1 MEVEGLVSKQPP
13 LMKPLSSNERYQEL
27 SEKWLNHSIS
37 EEESKELFQWYNSGQ
52 ENDIYIP
59 RDYAESDQDLKK
71 RIFAQINDN
80 ISEPVSSSYSFKTWI
95 SAAAA
100 IIIAIV
106 SFSLFFSSESELIK
120 EEVAKV
126 QLLVPQTESFLKP
139 VAPVSEI
146 KRGNPIPVKDI
157 EAGEN
162 KAILTLGDG
171 SQIILDDAKNGI
183 LANQGGNSVLKAAE
197 GEVIYSFISEKQDP
211 LSKDEQATPVYNTIE
226 TPKGGK
232 FQVKLPD
239 GSKVW
244 LNAASSLRFPT
255 VFNGSKRQVELTGE
269 AYFEVA
275 PDKNKIFEVN
285 TRNQVVQV
293 LGTHFN
299 INAYHDEPTVNTT
312 LLEGSVR
319 VSDLRTNISQLLK
332 PGEQSQLSEQIDVI
346 NLKDTNEAVAWK
358 AGYFQFDE
366 ADIKTVMRQIERWYD
381 VSVVYEGEL
390 PNYRFGG
397 EIERNLSLLQVL
409 KVLQKTKV
417 HFRLEG
423 REVIVMP

>member
-1 MEVEGLVSKQPP
+1 
-13 LMKPLSSNERYQEL
+13 MKPLSSNERYQEL
-27 SEKWLNHSIS
+27 AEKWLNNTISPQES
-37 EEESKELFQWYNSGQ
+37 EEFLQWYNSGQ
-52 ENDIYIP
+52 DYDIYIP
-59 RDYAESDQDLKK
+59 RDYAEGDQDLKK
-71 RIFAQINDN
+71 RIFAEISQS
-80 ISEPVSSSYSFKTWI
+80 ISEPVSSSSYRIQSWF
-95 SAAAA
+95 AAAA
-100 IIIAIV
+100 VIIAV
-106 SFSLFFSSESELIK
+106 FAAGLYFSSETKETKQYLADKVISEPRTASPLRNASPVYD
-120 EEVAKV
+120 EVED
-126 QLLVPQTESFLKP
+126 QES
-139 VAPVSEI
+139 VMV
-146 KRGNPIPVKDI
+146 NDI

-171 SQIILDDAKNGI
+171 SKIILDDAKNGI

-197 GEVIYSFISEKQDP
+197 GEVIYSFLSEVKDP
-211 LSKDEQATPVYNTIE
+211 PVEDLNAPVIYNTIE

-232 FQVKLPD
+232 FQIKLPD

-255 VFNGSKRQVELTGE
+255 VFNGSKRQVELKGE
-269 AYFEVA
+269 AYFEVS
-275 PDKNKIFEVN
+275 PDKSKIFEVN

-299 INAYHDEPTVNTT
+299 INAYLDEPTVNTT

-332 PGEQSQLSEQIDVI
+332 PGEQSQLSEQIEVI
-346 NLKDTNEAVAWK
+346 NLKNTNEAVAWK
-358 AGYFQFDE
+358 EGYFQFDE
-366 ADIKTVMRQIERWYD
+366 ADIKAVMRQIERWYD
-381 VSVVYEGEL
+381 VSVVYEGDV

-409 KVLQKTKV
+409 KVLEKTKV

-423 REVIVMP
+423 REVIVMR

>member
-1 MEVEGLVSKQPP
+1 
-13 LMKPLSSNERYQEL
+13 MKPLSSNERYQEL
-27 SEKWLNHSIS
+27 AEKWLNNTIS
-37 EEESKELFQWYNSGQ
+37 PQENEEFLQWYNSGQ
-52 ENDIYIP
+52 ENDINIP
-59 RDYAESDQDLKK
+59 RDYADSDQDLKR
-71 RIFAQINDN
+71 RIFAEINQS
-80 ISEPVSSSYSFKTWI
+80 ISEPVSSPSYRIQSWF
-95 SAAAA
+95 AAAA
-100 IIIAIV
+100 VIIAV
-106 SFSLFFSSESELIK
+106 FAAGLYFSSETKETKQYVADKVISEPKI
-120 EEVAKV
+120 AS
-126 QLLVPQTESFLKP
+126 PLKKIS
-139 VAPVSEI
+139 PVSKIEDQ
-146 KRGNPIPVKDI
+146 KSVMVNDI

-171 SQIILDDAKNGI
+171 SKIILDDAKNGI

-197 GEVIYSFISEKQDP
+197 GEVIYSFLSEVKDP
-211 LSKDEQATPVYNTIE
+211 LTVDENTPVIYNTIE

-232 FQVKLPD
+232 FQIKLPD

-255 VFNGSKRQVELTGE
+255 VFNGSKRQVELKGE
-269 AYFEVA
+269 AYFEVS
-275 PDKNKIFEVN
+275 PDKSKIFEVN

-299 INAYHDEPTVNTT
+299 INAYLDEPTVNTT

-332 PGEQSQLSEQIDVI
+332 PGEQSQLSEQMEVI
-346 NLKDTNEAVAWK
+346 NLKNTNEAVAWK
-358 AGYFQFDE
+358 EGYFQFDE

-381 VSVVYEGEL
+381 VSVVYEGDL

-409 KVLQKTKV
+409 KVLEKTKV

>member
-1 MEVEGLVSKQPP
+1 
-13 LMKPLSSNERYQEL
+13 MKPLSSNERYQEL
-27 SEKWLNHSIS
+27 AEKWLNNTIS
-37 EEESKELFQWYNSGQ
+37 PQENEEFLQWYNNGQ
-52 ENDIYIP
+52 ENDIYVP
-59 RDYAESDQDLKK
+59 RDYADSDQELKR
-71 RIFAQINDN
+71 RIFAEINQS
-80 ISEPVSSSYSFKTWI
+80 ISEPVTSSSYRVQSWF
-95 SAAAA
+95 AAAA
-100 IIIAIV
+100 VIIAV
-106 SFSLFFSSESELIK
+106 FAAGLYFSSETKEIKQYVADKVISEPK
-120 EEVAKV
+120 MVS
-126 QLLVPQTESFLKP
+126 PLKRIS
-139 VAPVSEI
+139 PVSEI
-146 KRGNPIPVKDI
+146 EDQKSVMVNDI

-171 SQIILDDAKNGI
+171 SKIILDDAKNGI

-197 GEVIYSFISEKQDP
+197 GEVIYSFLSEVKDP
-211 LSKDEQATPVYNTIE
+211 LTVDEHTAVIYNTIE

-232 FQVKLPD
+232 FQIKLPD

-255 VFNGSKRQVELTGE
+255 VFNGSKRQVELKGE
-269 AYFEVA
+269 AYFEVS
-275 PDKNKIFEVN
+275 PDKSKIFEVN

-299 INAYHDEPTVNTT
+299 INAYLDEPTVNTT

-332 PGEQSQLSEQIDVI
+332 PGEQSQLSEQIEVI
-346 NLKDTNEAVAWK
+346 NLKNTNEAVAWK
-358 AGYFQFDE
+358 EGYFQFDE

-381 VSVVYEGEL
+381 VSVVYEGDL

-409 KVLQKTKV
+409 KVLEKTKV

>member
-1 MEVEGLVSKQPP
+1 MGDIHSNTP

-27 SEKWLNHSIS
+27 AEKWLNHSIS
-37 EEESKELFQWYNSGQ
+37 EEESEELFQWYNSAQ
-52 ENDIYIP
+52 ENDVYIP
-59 RDYAESDQDLKK
+59 RDYADNDQEIKK
-71 RIFAQINDN
+71 RIFSQINHN
-80 ISEPVSSSYSFKTWI
+80 ISDPSLTFSSNFQTWFA
-95 SAAAA
+95 AAAA
-100 IIIAIV
+100 IIIAII
-106 SFSLFFSSESELIK
+106 SFGLFFSSESGKINQYVVK
-120 EEVAKV
+120 KV
-126 QLLVPQTESFLKP
+126 SR
-139 VAPVSEI
+139 EI
-146 KRGNPIPVKDI
+146 RTDSPFKTVTPRYNVEKKDSPIVIDI

-171 SQIILDDAKNGI
+171 SRIILDDAKNGI

-197 GEVIYSFISEKQDP
+197 GEIIYSFINEIKDP
-211 LSKDEQATPVYNTIE
+211 LTENQQVPVIYNTIE

-232 FQVKLPD
+232 FQIVLPD

-255 VFNGSKRQVELTGE
+255 VFNGSKRQVELKGE
-269 AYFEVA
+269 AYFEVSH
-275 PDKNKIFEVN
+275 DKSKIFEVN

-299 INAYHDEPTVNTT
+299 INAYLDEPTVNTT

-358 AGYFQFDE
+358 EGYFQFDE

-381 VSVVYEGEL
+381 VSVVYEGNL

-409 KVLQKTKV
+409 KVLEKTKV
-417 HFRLEG
+417 HFRLDG
-423 REVIVMP
+423 REVTVMP

>member
-1 MEVEGLVSKQPP
+1 MYRLRDLYIKTP

-27 SEKWLNHSIS
+27 AEKWLNHTISPQES
-37 EEESKELFQWYNSGQ
+37 EEFFQWYNSDQ
-52 ENDIYIP
+52 DNDIYIP
-59 RDYAESDQDLKK
+59 NDYAESDQELKK
-71 RIFAQINDN
+71 RIFAEINQN
-80 ISEPVSSSYSFKTWI
+80 ISDPVSSQSYYTHKWFAV
-95 SAAAA
+95 AAL
-100 IIIAIV
+100 IIAVITAG
-106 SFSLFFSSESELIK
+106 LFFRSETKQILLPVAENIIEEPKLTPTERRISSVPESENT
-120 EEVAKV
+120 
-126 QLLVPQTESFLKP
+126 QT
-139 VAPVSEI
+139 VVV
-146 KRGNPIPVKDI
+146 NDI

-171 SQIILDDAKNGI
+171 TKIILDDAKNGI

-197 GEVIYSFISEKQDP
+197 GEVIYSFLNEVKDP
-211 LSKDEQATPVYNTIE
+211 LIEEQNTPVIYNTIE

-232 FQVKLPD
+232 FQIKLPD

-255 VFNGSKRQVELTGE
+255 VFNGSKRQVELKGE
-269 AYFEVA
+269 AYFEVS
-275 PDKNKIFEVN
+275 PDQSKVFEVN

-299 INAYHDEPTVNTT
+299 INAYLDEPTVNTT

-332 PGEQSQLSEQIDVI
+332 PGEQSKLSEQMEVI
-346 NLKDTNEAVAWK
+346 NLKNTNEAVAWK
-358 AGYFQFDE
+358 EGYFQFDE

-381 VSVVYEGEL
+381 VSVVYEGDL

-409 KVLQKTKV
+409 KILEKTKV

-423 REVIVMP
+423 REVIVMR

>member
-1 MEVEGLVSKQPP
+1 
-13 LMKPLSSNERYQEL
+13 MKPLSSNERYQEL
-27 SEKWLNHSIS
+27 AEKWLNNTISPQES
-37 EEESKELFQWYNSGQ
+37 EEFLQWYNSGQ

-59 RDYAESDQDLKK
+59 KDYADSDQDLKK
-71 RIFAQINDN
+71 RIFAEINHN
-80 ISEPVSSSYSFKTWI
+80 ISEPVLSPSYRIQSWF
-95 SAAAA
+95 AAAA
-100 IIIAIV
+100 VIIAV
-106 SFSLFFSSESELIK
+106 FAAGLYFSSETK
-120 EEVAKV
+120 ETKQYVADKV
-126 QLLVPQTESFLKP
+126 ISGPKMTSPLRRVS
-139 VAPVSEI
+139 PVSEVEDQ
-146 KRGNPIPVKDI
+146 KSVMVNDI

-171 SQIILDDAKNGI
+171 SKIILDDAKNGI

-197 GEVIYSFISEKQDP
+197 GEVIYSFLSEIKDP
-211 LSKDEQATPVYNTIE
+211 LAEDENAPVIYNTIE

-232 FQVKLPD
+232 FQIKLPD

-255 VFNGSKRQVELTGE
+255 VFNGSKRLVELIGE
-269 AYFEVA
+269 AYFEVS
-275 PDKNKIFEVN
+275 PDKSKIFEVN

-299 INAYHDEPTVNTT
+299 INAYLDEPTVNTT

-332 PGEQSQLSEQIDVI
+332 PGEQSQLSEQMEVI
-346 NLKDTNEAVAWK
+346 NLKNTNEAVAWK
-358 AGYFQFDE
+358 EGYFQFDE

-381 VSVVYEGEL
+381 VSVVYEGDL

-409 KVLQKTKV
+409 KVLEKTKV

>member
-1 MEVEGLVSKQPP
+1 
-13 LMKPLSSNERYQEL
+13 MKPLSSDERYQEL
-27 SEKWLNHSIS
+27 AEKWLNNTISKEES
-37 EEESKELFQWYNSGQ
+37 EEFLQWYNSGQ
-52 ENDIYIP
+52 ENNIYIP
-59 RDYAESDQDLKK
+59 SDYAENDQELKK
-71 RIFAQINDN
+71 RILAEINRN
-80 ISEPVSSSYSFKTWI
+80 ISETAISVSYSSVSWI
-95 SAAAA
+95 AAAA
-100 IIIAIV
+100 LIIAV
-106 SFSLFFSSESELIK
+106 LAAGLYFRTGTKETDHLI
-120 EEVAKV
+120 ADKV
-126 QLLVPQTESFLKP
+126 
-139 VAPVSEI
+139 VSEPKLASPLKKISSAI
-146 KRGNPIPVKDI
+146 KSSNREPLLKNDI
-157 EAGEN
+157 KAGEN

-171 SQIILDDAKNGI
+171 SKIILDDAKNGI

-197 GEVIYSFISEKQDP
+197 GEVIYSFLSEAMDP
-211 LSKDEQATPVYNTIE
+211 LTEDLNAPLIYNTIE

-232 FQVKLPD
+232 FQIKLPD

-255 VFNGSKRQVELTGE
+255 VFNGSKRQVELKGE
-269 AYFEVA
+269 AYFEVS
-275 PDKNKIFEVN
+275 PDKSKIFEVN

-299 INAYHDEPTVNTT
+299 INAYLDEPTVNTT

-332 PGEQSQLSEQIDVI
+332 PGEQSQLSEQIEVI
-346 NLKDTNEAVAWK
+346 NLKNTNEAVAWK
-358 AGYFQFDE
+358 EGYFQFDE

-381 VSVVYEGEL
+381 VSVVYEGYL

-409 KVLQKTKV
+409 KVLEKTKV

>member
-1 MEVEGLVSKQPP
+1 
-13 LMKPLSSNERYQEL
+13 MKPLSSNERYQEL
-27 SEKWLNHSIS
+27 AEKWLNNTISPQES
-37 EEESKELFQWYNSGQ
+37 EEFLQWYNSGQ
-52 ENDIYIP
+52 ENDVYIP
-59 RDYAESDQDLKK
+59 KDYADSDQDLKK
-71 RIFAQINDN
+71 RIFAEINHN
-80 ISEPVSSSYSFKTWI
+80 ISEPVLSPSYRIQSWF
-95 SAAAA
+95 AAAA
-100 IIIAIV
+100 VIIAV
-106 SFSLFFSSESELIK
+106 FAAGLYFSSETKETKQYVADKVISEPKTTSPLRR
-120 EEVAKV
+120 V
-126 QLLVPQTESFLKP
+126 SS
-139 VAPVSEI
+139 VSEVEDQ
-146 KRGNPIPVKDI
+146 KSVMVNDI

-171 SQIILDDAKNGI
+171 SKIILDDAKNGI

-197 GEVIYSFISEKQDP
+197 GEVIYSFLSEV
-211 LSKDEQATPVYNTIE
+211 KDLLTEDENAPVIYNTIE

-232 FQVKLPD
+232 FQIKLPD

-255 VFNGSKRQVELTGE
+255 VFNGSKRQVELKGE
-269 AYFEVA
+269 AYFEVS
-275 PDKNKIFEVN
+275 PDKSKIFEVN

-299 INAYHDEPTVNTT
+299 INAYLDEPTVNTT

-332 PGEQSQLSEQIDVI
+332 PGEQSQLSEQIEVI
-346 NLKDTNEAVAWK
+346 NLKNTNEAVAWK
-358 AGYFQFDE
+358 EGYFQFDE

-381 VSVVYEGEL
+381 VSVVYEGDL

-409 KVLQKTKV
+409 KVLEKTKV

>member
-1 MEVEGLVSKQPP
+1 VQVGGHIVKCP

-27 SEKWLNHSIS
+27 AEKWLNHSIS
-37 EEESKELFQWYNSGQ
+37 EEESQEFFQWYNSAQ

-59 RDYAESDQDLKK
+59 RDYADNDLDIKK
-71 RIFAQINDN
+71 RIFSQINHN
-80 ISEPVSSSYSFKTWI
+80 ISEPLTSSNSFKTWF

-100 IIIAIV
+100 IIIAII
-106 SFSLFFSSESELIK
+106 SFSLFFSSESKEKHQYIAEKVLSELKTDSPLKRVPPSPNVEKK
-120 EEVAKV
+120 ESLIV
-126 QLLVPQTESFLKP
+126 
-139 VAPVSEI
+139 
-146 KRGNPIPVKDI
+146 NDI

-171 SQIILDDAKNGI
+171 SRIILDDAKNGI

-197 GEVIYSFISEKQDP
+197 GEIVYSFINEIKDP
-211 LSKDEQATPVYNTIE
+211 LTEDQQVPVIYNTIE

-232 FQVKLPD
+232 FQIVLPD

-255 VFNGSKRQVELTGE
+255 VFNGSKRQVELKGE
-269 AYFEVA
+269 AYFEVSH
-275 PDKNKIFEVN
+275 DKSKIFEVN

-299 INAYHDEPTVNTT
+299 INAYLDEPTVNTT
-312 LLEGSVR
+312 LLQGSVR

-358 AGYFQFDE
+358 EGYFQFDE

-381 VSVVYEGEL
+381 VSVIYEGDL

-409 KVLQKTKV
+409 KVLEKTKV
-417 HFRLEG
+417 HFRLDG
-423 REVIVMP
+423 REVTVMP

>member
-1 MEVEGLVSKQPP
+1 
-13 LMKPLSSNERYQEL
+13 MKPLSSNERYQEL
-27 SEKWLNHSIS
+27 AEKWLNNTISPQES
-37 EEESKELFQWYNSGQ
+37 EEFLQWYNSGQ
-52 ENDIYIP
+52 ENDVYIP
-59 RDYAESDQDLKK
+59 TDYADNDQDLKR
-71 RIFAQINDN
+71 RIFAEINQS
-80 ISEPVSSSYSFKTWI
+80 ISEPVSSASYRFQSWF
-95 SAAAA
+95 AAAA
-100 IIIAIV
+100 VIIAV
-106 SFSLFFSSESELIK
+106 FAAGLYFSSETEETKQYVADKVISEPKI
-120 EEVAKV
+120 AS
-126 QLLVPQTESFLKP
+126 PLKRIS
-139 VAPVSEI
+139 PVSEI
-146 KRGNPIPVKDI
+146 EDQESVLVNDI

-171 SQIILDDAKNGI
+171 SKIILDDAKNGI

-197 GEVIYSFISEKQDP
+197 GEVIYSFLSEVKDP
-211 LSKDEQATPVYNTIE
+211 LTVDENTPVIYNTIE

-232 FQVKLPD
+232 FQIKLPD

-255 VFNGSKRQVELTGE
+255 VFNGSKRQVELKGE
-269 AYFEVA
+269 AYFEVS
-275 PDKNKIFEVN
+275 PDKSKIFEVN

-299 INAYHDEPTVNTT
+299 INAYLDEPTVNTT

-332 PGEQSQLSEQIDVI
+332 PGEQSQLSEQMEVI
-346 NLKDTNEAVAWK
+346 NLKNTNEAVAWK
-358 AGYFQFDE
+358 EGYFQFDE

-381 VSVVYEGEL
+381 VSVVYEGDL

-409 KVLQKTKV
+409 KVLEKTKV

>member
-1 MEVEGLVSKQPP
+1 MYRLKDLYIKTSF
-13 LMKPLSSNERYQEL
+13 MKPLSSDERYQEL
-27 SEKWLNHSIS
+27 AEKWLNNTIS
-37 EEESKELFQWYNSGQ
+37 PQEIEEFLQWYNNGQ
-52 ENDIYIP
+52 ENDVYVP
-59 RDYAESDQDLKK
+59 SDYAENDQELKK
-71 RIFAQINDN
+71 RIFAEINQNTSD
-80 ISEPVSSSYSFKTWI
+80 PVVSSSYSFQTWF
-95 SAAAA
+95 AAATVIFAVFAAGLYFTSKTNVTTQYTADKVISNPKSSSPVREVSPLAA
-100 IIIAIV
+100 I
-106 SFSLFFSSESELIK
+106 ENK
-120 EEVAKV
+120 EPDAV
-126 QLLVPQTESFLKP
+126 
-139 VAPVSEI
+139 I
-146 KRGNPIPVKDI
+146 DI

-171 SQIILDDAKNGI
+171 SKIILDDAKNGV

-197 GEVIYSFISEKQDP
+197 GEVIYSFLSEVNDSLVQDELAP
-211 LSKDEQATPVYNTIE
+211 VVYNTIE

-232 FQVKLPD
+232 FQIKLPD

-255 VFNGSKRQVELTGE
+255 AFSGSKRQVELKGE
-269 AYFEVA
+269 AYFEVS
-275 PDKNKIFEVN
+275 PDKSKIFEVN

-299 INAYHDEPTVNTT
+299 INAYLDEPSVNTT

-319 VSDLRTNISQLLK
+319 VSDLRTNISQLLR
-332 PGEQSQLSEQIDVI
+332 PGEQSKLSERIEII
-346 NLKDTNEAVAWK
+346 NMKNTNEAVAWK
-358 AGYFQFDE
+358 EGYFQFDQ

-381 VSVVYEGEL
+381 VSIVYEGNL

-409 KVLQKTKV
+409 KILEKTKV

>member
-1 MEVEGLVSKQPP
+1 
-13 LMKPLSSNERYQEL
+13 MKPLSSNERYQEL
-27 SEKWLNHSIS
+27 AEKWLNNTISPQES
-37 EEESKELFQWYNSGQ
+37 EEFLQWYNSGQ

-59 RDYAESDQDLKK
+59 RDYAESDQELKR
-71 RIFAQINDN
+71 RIFAEINHN
-80 ISEPVSSSYSFKTWI
+80 ISEPILSPSYRIQSWF
-95 SAAAA
+95 AAAA
-100 IIIAIV
+100 VIIAV
-106 SFSLFFSSESELIK
+106 FAAGLYFSSETKETKQYVADKLISEPTTASPIRG
-120 EEVAKV
+120 V
-126 QLLVPQTESFLKP
+126 S
-139 VAPVSEI
+139 PVSEVEDQ
-146 KRGNPIPVKDI
+146 KPVVVIDI

-171 SQIILDDAKNGI
+171 SKIILDDAKNGI

-197 GEVIYSFISEKQDP
+197 GEVIYSFLSEVKDP
-211 LSKDEQATPVYNTIE
+211 LTVDEHTPVIYNTIE

-232 FQVKLPD
+232 FQIKLPD

-255 VFNGSKRQVELTGE
+255 VFNGSKRQVELKGE
-269 AYFEVA
+269 AYFEVS
-275 PDKNKIFEVN
+275 PDKSKIFEVN

-299 INAYHDEPTVNTT
+299 INAYLDEPTVNTT

-332 PGEQSQLSEQIDVI
+332 PGEQSQLSEQIEVI
-346 NLKDTNEAVAWK
+346 NLKNTNEAVAWK
-358 AGYFQFDE
+358 EGYFQFDD

-381 VSVVYEGEL
+381 VSVVYEGDV

-409 KVLQKTKV
+409 KVLEKTKV

-423 REVIVMP
+423 REVIVMR

>member
-1 MEVEGLVSKQPP
+1 
-13 LMKPLSSNERYQEL
+13 MKPLSSNERYQEL
-27 SEKWLNHSIS
+27 AEKWLNNTIS
-37 EEESKELFQWYNSGQ
+37 PQENEEFLQWYNNGQ
-52 ENDIYIP
+52 ENDIYVP
-59 RDYAESDQDLKK
+59 RDYADSDQELKR
-71 RIFAQINDN
+71 RIFAEINQS
-80 ISEPVSSSYSFKTWI
+80 ISEPVTSSSYRVQSWF
-95 SAAAA
+95 AAAA
-100 IIIAIV
+100 VIIA
-106 SFSLFFSSESELIK
+106 FFAAGLYFSSETKEIKQYVADKVISEPK
-120 EEVAKV
+120 MVS
-126 QLLVPQTESFLKP
+126 PLKRIS
-139 VAPVSEI
+139 PVSEI
-146 KRGNPIPVKDI
+146 EDQKSVMVNDI

-171 SQIILDDAKNGI
+171 SKIILDDAKNGI

-197 GEVIYSFISEKQDP
+197 GEVIYSFLSEVKDP
-211 LSKDEQATPVYNTIE
+211 PTVDEHTAVIYNTIE

-232 FQVKLPD
+232 FQIKLPD

-255 VFNGSKRQVELTGE
+255 VFNGSKRQVELKGE
-269 AYFEVA
+269 AYFEVS
-275 PDKNKIFEVN
+275 PDKSKIFEVN

-299 INAYHDEPTVNTT
+299 INAYLDEPTVNTT

-332 PGEQSQLSEQIDVI
+332 PGEQSQLSEQIEVI
-346 NLKDTNEAVAWK
+346 NLKNTNEAVAWK
-358 AGYFQFDE
+358 EGYFQFDE

-381 VSVVYEGEL
+381 VSVVYEGDL

-409 KVLQKTKV
+409 KVLEKTKV

>member
-1 MEVEGLVSKQPP
+1 
-13 LMKPLSSNERYQEL
+13 MKPLSSNERYQEL
-27 SEKWLNHSIS
+27 AEKWLNNTIS
-37 EEESKELFQWYNSGQ
+37 PQESDEFLQWYNSGQ
-52 ENDIYIP
+52 EKDIYIP
-59 RDYAESDQDLKK
+59 RDYAENDQELKR
-71 RIFAQINDN
+71 RIFSEINHN
-80 ISEPVSSSYSFKTWI
+80 ISEPVLSTSYRIQSWF
-95 SAAAA
+95 AAAA
-100 IIIAIV
+100 AVIIAV
-106 SFSLFFSSESELIK
+106 FAAGLYFSSETNETKQYVADKVISEPK
-120 EEVAKV
+120 TVT
-126 QLLVPQTESFLKP
+126 PLKSISQ
-139 VAPVSEI
+139 VSEI
-146 KRGNPIPVKDI
+146 EEQESVMVNDI

-171 SQIILDDAKNGI
+171 SKIILDDAKNGI

-197 GEVIYSFISEKQDP
+197 GEVIYSFLSEIKDP
-211 LSKDEQATPVYNTIE
+211 LTVDEHTPVIYNTIE

-232 FQVKLPD
+232 FQIKLPD

-255 VFNGSKRQVELTGE
+255 VFNGSKRQVELKGE
-269 AYFEVA
+269 AYFEVS
-275 PDKNKIFEVN
+275 PDKSKIFEVN

-299 INAYHDEPTVNTT
+299 INAYLDEPTVNTT

-332 PGEQSQLSEQIDVI
+332 PGEQSQLSEQIEVI
-346 NLKDTNEAVAWK
+346 NLKNTSEAVAWK
-358 AGYFQFDE
+358 EGYFQFDE

-381 VSVVYEGEL
+381 VSVVYEGDL

-409 KVLQKTKV
+409 KVLEKTKV

>member
-1 MEVEGLVSKQPP
+1 
-13 LMKPLSSNERYQEL
+13 MKPLSSNERYQEL
-27 SEKWLNHSIS
+27 AEKWLNNTISPQES
-37 EEESKELFQWYNSGQ
+37 EEFFQWYNSGQ
-52 ENDIYIP
+52 ENDVYIP
-59 RDYAESDQDLKK
+59 KDYADSDQDLKK
-71 RIFAQINDN
+71 RIFAEINHN
-80 ISEPVSSSYSFKTWI
+80 ISEPILSPSYRIQSWF
-95 SAAAA
+95 AAAA
-100 IIIAIV
+100 VIIAV
-106 SFSLFFSSESELIK
+106 FAAGLYFSSETQQKKQFIADKVITEPIMVPPSTKVSPISEI
-120 EEVAKV
+120 E
-126 QLLVPQTESFLKP
+126 TKP
-139 VAPVSEI
+139 VVVV
-146 KRGNPIPVKDI
+146 NDI

-171 SQIILDDAKNGI
+171 SKIILDDAKNGI

-197 GEVIYSFISEKQDP
+197 GEVIYSFLSEIKDP
-211 LSKDEQATPVYNTIE
+211 LAEDENAPVIYNTIE

-232 FQVKLPD
+232 FQIKLPD

-255 VFNGSKRQVELTGE
+255 VFNGSKRQVELIGE
-269 AYFEVA
+269 AYFEVS
-275 PDKNKIFEVN
+275 PDKSKIFEVN

-299 INAYHDEPTVNTT
+299 INAYLDEPTVNTT

-332 PGEQSQLSEQIDVI
+332 PGEQSQLSEQMEVI
-346 NLKDTNEAVAWK
+346 NLKNTNEAVAWK
-358 AGYFQFDE
+358 EGYFQFDE

-381 VSVVYEGEL
+381 VSVVYEGDL

-409 KVLQKTKV
+409 KVLEKTKV

>member
-1 MEVEGLVSKQPP
+1 
-13 LMKPLSSNERYQEL
+13 MKPLSSNERYQEL
-27 SEKWLNHSIS
+27 AEKWLNNTIS
-37 EEESKELFQWYNSGQ
+37 PQENEEFLQWYNNGQ
-52 ENDIYIP
+52 ENDIYVP
-59 RDYAESDQDLKK
+59 RDYADNDQELKR
-71 RIFAQINDN
+71 RIFSEINQS
-80 ISEPVSSSYSFKTWI
+80 ISEPVTSPSYRVQSWF
-95 SAAAA
+95 AAAA
-100 IIIAIV
+100 VIIAV
-106 SFSLFFSSESELIK
+106 FAAGLYFSSETKEIK
-120 EEVAKV
+120 QYVADKV
-126 QLLVPQTESFLKP
+126 ISKPKIVSPLKRIS
-139 VAPVSEI
+139 PVSEI
-146 KRGNPIPVKDI
+146 EDQKSVMVNDI

-171 SQIILDDAKNGI
+171 SKIILDDAKNGI

-197 GEVIYSFISEKQDP
+197 GEVIYSFLSEVKDP
-211 LSKDEQATPVYNTIE
+211 LTIDEHTPVIYNTIE

-232 FQVKLPD
+232 FQIKLPD

-255 VFNGSKRQVELTGE
+255 VFNGSKRQVELKGE
-269 AYFEVA
+269 AYFEVS
-275 PDKNKIFEVN
+275 PDKSKIFEVN

-299 INAYHDEPTVNTT
+299 INAYLDEPTVNTT

-332 PGEQSQLSEQIDVI
+332 PGEQSQLSEQIEVI
-346 NLKDTNEAVAWK
+346 NLKNTNEAVAWK
-358 AGYFQFDE
+358 EGYFQFDE

-381 VSVVYEGEL
+381 VSVVYEGDL

-409 KVLQKTKV
+409 KVLEKTKV